1 MENRQYLIDAVIEK
15 EKCRIEKMRSECEE
29 RLSEFP
35 RGSLVVRESNGRKYC
50 YFRYRDG
57 KKVVTKYAGTER
69 KIDELNAMLAQ
80 REALLNEIKSL
91 DAELER
97 IEKIKL

>member
-35 RGSLVVRESNGRKYC
+35 RGSLVIRESNGRKYC

-69 KIDELNAMLAQ
+69 KIDDLRAVLAE
-80 REALLNEIKSL
+80 RDNLINEIKNL
-91 DAELER
+91 DVELDR
-97 IEKIKL
+97 IARIKL

>member
-35 RGSLVVRESNGRKYC
+35 RGSLVIRESNGRKYC

-69 KIDELNAMLAQ
+69 KIDDLRAVLA
-80 REALLNEIKSL
+80 
-91 DAELER
+91 ER
-97 IEKIKL
+97 DDLINKIKNLDVELDRIARIKL

>member
-15 EKCRIEKMRSECEE
+15 EKCRIEKMRSEYEE

-35 RGSLVVRESNGRKYC
+35 RGSLVIREANGRKYC

-57 KKVVTKYAGTER
+57 KKIITKYAGTEK
-69 KIDELNAMLAQ
+69 KIDELKMVLAQ
-80 REALLNEIKSL
+80 REKLVNEIKSL
-91 DAELER
+91 NDELER

>member
-1 MENRQYLIDAVIEK
+1 MESRQYLIDAVIEK
-15 EKCRIEKMRSECEE
+15 EKCRIEKIRSECEE

-35 RGSLVVRESNGRKYC
+35 RGSLVIREAKGRKYC

-57 KKVVTKYAGTER
+57 KRVITKYAGTER
-69 KIDELNAMLAQ
+69 KIDELKSVLAERKNIINQ
-80 REALLNEIKSL
+80 IKNL

-97 IEKIKL
+97 INKIKL